1 MDANIRVAE
10 LPASRGMAWFA
21 ESFRLFRQ
29 APATWLAICAAW
41 LVLTLGLMIVPIVGA
56 VASNFLQPV
65 FFASFAITAYKQAAG
80 ERISVSDLWSGFR
93 HHVRELV
100 NLGALLLMVQL
111 AIVVFMVVL
120 GLPTLTNTE
129 RELTMQEYVELLQG
143 KEWILATGF
152 LMMALVRGLVWFA
165 APLIT
170 FHGMSTTQAMRWS
183 LYAAI
188 ANIGA
193 MLVYGALLLG
203 LFLVAVIPWALGLI
217 FVIPLAVI
225 STYVGYR
232 EVFEAA

>member
-1 MDANIRVAE
+1 
-10 LPASRGMAWFA
+10 
-21 ESFRLFRQ
+21 
-29 APATWLAICAAW
+29 
-41 LVLTLGLMIVPIVGA
+41 
-56 VASNFLQPV
+56 
-65 FFASFAITAYKQAAG
+65 
-80 ERISVSDLWSGFR
+80 
-93 HHVRELV
+93 
-100 NLGALLLMVQL
+100 
-111 AIVVFMVVL
+111 MVVL
-120 GLPTLTNTE
+120 GLPTLTNAE

-143 KEWILATGF
+143 KEWILAIGF